1 MGNHITITT
10 ITIYVTISYHIKPEL
25 LFDVQILMAR
35 YDQESAY
42 SGTAFISFFRHHKTP
57 NIYCLD
63 NLPANQYYLRSVK
76 RSLALQQCNQARDS
90 RSKATNVAEP
100 VVKCSRL
107 IKLDISNVSLNIG
120 SLAMP

>member
-10 ITIYVTISYHIKPEL
+10 ITIYVTNSYHIKPEL
-25 LFDVQILMAR
+25 LFDVQILMGR

-63 NLPANQYYLRSVK
+63 NLPATKYYLRSVK
-76 RSLALQQCNQARDS
+76 RSLAL
-90 RSKATNVAEP
+90 
-100 VVKCSRL
+100 
-107 IKLDISNVSLNIG
+107 
-120 SLAMP
+120 